1 MDLHISEKELEFL
14 NLLFR
19 KSKGQVLHSLKKTKD
34 ATRSSSFNL
43 LQEVIFGNCNALAKD
58 SSTTSCFCITRAN
71 TDIEFLECVTEMV
84 RSGLL
89 RSLFKMCE
97 TKIEQLPDPRKQPDL
112 FVDDLFSLFFH
123 CTQISS
129 GQFSLNPNS
138 EKKFMH
144 TNELTVNSTS
154 SSSTPSEAKYYAD
167 ESESEKSPVCRKI
180 TSQPAAK
187 NTKKLRKRDLTRSSI
202 PVVAQQKVKTVV
214 AEQKVERVPLI
225 KPKSDDHAYLAD
237 VESIGSGPL
246 KTSTELD
253 KWAAIYRMLKEDLRE
268 EFVDKKEIKPAAP
281 AAIVMQPKSILKKP
295 SASRR
300 EVQPLEST
308 AKPAPV
314 RLKTSLTPIRPLP
327 QHSAHARMLE
337 NLPTELL
344 INLKQSQGLKSK
356 PGSLKSEQIK
366 LVLARNQELE
376 KNRIHNIESTRRLKE
391 TRLAEVNVNK
401 RSEQL
406 ERKTKGQFTR
416 QERTE
421 MAKIKRQLLLQQ
433 QNKILQMKGII

>member
-19 KSKGQVLHSLKKTKD
+19 KSKGQVLHSLKKTKG

-43 LQEVIFGNCNALAKD
+43 LQEVIFGNCNALARD
-58 SSTTSCFCITRAN
+58 SSTTSCFCITRAD
-71 TDIEFLECVTEMV
+71 TDIEFLECITELV

-97 TKIEQLPDPRKQPDL
+97 TKIEQLPDPRKQPGL

-202 PVVAQQKVKTVV
+202 PVVAEQKVK
-214 AEQKVERVPLI
+214 RVPPI

-300 EVQPLEST
+300 QVQSLEST

-327 QHSAHARMLE
+327 QHSAQARMLE
-337 NLPTELL
+337 NLPNELL

-391 TRLAEVNVNK
+391 TRLAEVKVNK

>member
-1 MDLHISEKELEFL
+1 
-14 NLLFR
+14 
-19 KSKGQVLHSLKKTKD
+19 
-34 ATRSSSFNL
+34 
-43 LQEVIFGNCNALAKD
+43 
-58 SSTTSCFCITRAN
+58 
-71 TDIEFLECVTEMV
+71 
-84 RSGLL
+84 
-89 RSLFKMCE
+89 
-97 TKIEQLPDPRKQPDL
+97 
-112 FVDDLFSLFFH
+112 
-123 CTQISS
+123 
-129 GQFSLNPNS
+129 
-138 EKKFMH
+138 MH

-202 PVVAQQKVKTVV
+202 PVVAEQKVK
-214 AEQKVERVPLI
+214 RVPPI

-295 SASRR
+295 SASWRQ
-300 EVQPLEST
+300 VQSLEST

-327 QHSAHARMLE
+327 QHSAQARMLE
-337 NLPTELL
+337 NLPNELL

-391 TRLAEVNVNK
+391 TRLAEVKVNK